1 MTEGK
6 WFGITIT
13 QFAYLLG
20 FDEEDLG
27 RVKIHRDHDM
37 DKVDMKFM
45 YIPRQEW
52 NFGRVNGMLPFYAYL
67 HRMFRKTLAPRKGD
81 QSNVSNYG
89 RDLLKQMST
98 SESEFSV
105 VD

>member
-13 QFAYLLG
+13 EFAYLLG

-27 RVKIHRDHDM
+27 RMKIHRDHDM

-45 YIPRQEW
+45 YIPGQEW
-52 NFGRVNGMLPFYAYL
+52 NLDESIARYHSMHTCTACLERHLLLG
-67 HRMFRKTLAPRKGD
+67 KGT
-81 QSNVSNYG
+81 N
-89 RDLLKQMST
+89 QMCQT
-98 SESEFSV
+98 MKEIC
-105 VD
+105 